1 MSDGATAAVLGD
13 GVVDPWDPAVEL
25 AGHRNVIDARLT
37 AHLAELLVSDGWR
50 VGGKRTPSEFLIQW
64 VGLSSSTA
72 KLVVKVAERRGS
84 FPNLV
89 ALFDAGQFSLEQVAA
104 AMDAPA
110 WVDGDDDFVNL
121 CRNLTVP
128 KIQRLVRSDLYAGD
142 PDEPVESKPAGTRDR
157 VGFGVGRDGRWRMSA
172 NLNVVDG
179 RRIEAAL
186 TERKDALFTEANDA
200 DADGEQAT
208 WADALVD
215 VAERS
220 LDAVESSSRRDRY
233 RTWIHL
239 DTSAVG
245 TTTDGWR
252 IPQRLADRI
261 TCDGIIQP
269 VWEQDG
275 VPVSIGRAQHI
286 VPDRTRRVIER
297 RDRGCRV
304 PGCTAE
310 RYVEIH
316 HIVHWADGGT
326 TDTSNLCSLCPRHHK
341 LHHLGLLDIS
351 GNADRIDGLV
361 FIDREGRVI
370 AGRQPPVT
378 PTGPPPTPNACYRTP
393 VNGRLNWSWLSGWEH
408 PNATKK
414 RLAGLRAS

>member
-1 MSDGATAAVLGD
+1 MF
-13 GVVDPWDPAVEL
+13 E
-25 AGHRNVIDARLT
+25 
-37 AHLAELLVSDGWR
+37 
-50 VGGKRTPSEFLIQW
+50 GGPPFSEFLIQW

-72 KLVVKVAERRGS
+72 KLVVKVAERRAS

-89 ALFDAGQFSLEQVAA
+89 ALFDDGQFSLEQVAA

-110 WVDGDDDFVNL
+110 WVDGDGDFVNL

-128 KIQRLVRSDLYAGD
+128 KISRLVRSDLYAGD
-142 PDEPVESKPAGTRDR
+142 PDGPATSKPVVRDR

-172 NLNVVDG
+172 NLNIVDG

-186 TERKDALFTEANDA
+186 TERKDALFAENDG
-200 DADGEQAT
+200 DEDVT

-220 LDAVESSSRRDRY
+220 LDTVESGSRRDRY

-239 DTSAVG
+239 DTNAAG

-269 VWEQDG
+269 VWERDG
-275 VPVSIGRAQHI
+275 LPFSIGRAQHI

-316 HIVHWADGGT
+316 HIIHWADGGT
-326 TDTSNLCSLCPRHHK
+326 TDTFNLCSLCPRHHK

-361 FIDREGRVI
+361 FVDGEGRVI
-370 AGRQPPVT
+370 AGRPPPVT
-378 PTGPPPTPNACYRTP
+378 PTGPPPTPNSLLPNPHQRDGSTGHGCPAGNTP
-393 VNGRLNWSWLSGWEH
+393 TP
-408 PNATKK
+408 PNNASNSRAHDTSRSTTHEPSCGPATTSHQQHMGV
-414 RLAGLRAS
+414 LAELRPMSL